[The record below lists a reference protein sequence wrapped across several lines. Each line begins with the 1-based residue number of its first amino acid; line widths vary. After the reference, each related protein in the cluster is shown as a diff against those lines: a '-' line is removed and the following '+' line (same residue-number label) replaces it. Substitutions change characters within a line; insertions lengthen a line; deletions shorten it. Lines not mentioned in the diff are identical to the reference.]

1 MALAIWEFARTTY
14 ETDLISDEKIKAI
27 ALLQLKRSDLKNLAI
42 NELVEKNDRYLGSP
56 AAVVSI
62 SFSIEMSE
70 AKVTPPFP

>member
-1 MALAIWEFARTTY
+1 MK
-14 ETDLISDEKIKAI
+14 KIKAI

-56 AAVVSI
+56 AAVVFI